1 MDITKD
7 SVIPSRVLLCLK
19 NLEESEIESWQAVE
33 VIFDINDIDTKK
45 KRIVARLKK
54 LTLNFWTTLDYIRL
68 TLLLELY

>member
-54 LTLNFWTTLDYIRL
+54 LTLNF
-68 TLLLELY
+68 